1 MTALIGALLLAA
13 LFFHAVA
20 ALGVIRLPDFYTRLH
35 AVSKA
40 ETLGVVL
47 TVSAVALSAGVSV
60 LAAKLVLVAVFLF
73 LANPT
78 STHAIARAALRT
90 GLKPWR
96 RETEGSPPD
105 GATIDRGSGEGRED
119 AWMAEAR
126 RERAGEPA

>member
-1 MTALIGALLLAA
+1 MTALVGALVLAG

-20 ALGVIRLPDFYTRLH
+20 AIGVLRLPDFYTRLH

-47 TVSAVALSAGVSV
+47 TVAALAVSVGPSV
-60 LAAKLVLVAVFLF
+60 LAAKLALVAVFLF

-90 GLKPWR
+90 GLRPWQ
-96 RETEGSPPD
+96 REAAKAPP
-105 GATIDRGSGEGRED
+105 RGTPGK
-119 AWMAEAR
+119 
-126 RERAGEPA
+126 

>member
-1 MTALIGALLLAA
+1 MTALIGAFLLVG

-47 TVSAVALSAGVSV
+47 TVFALV
-60 LAAKLVLVAVFLF
+60 LAAGPSLLGVKLVLVAVFLF

-90 GLKPWR
+90 GLRPWQ
-96 RETEGSPPD
+96 REGGGSPP
-105 GATIDRGSGEGRED
+105 GGEATG
-119 AWMAEAR
+119 
-126 RERAGEPA
+126 

>member
-1 MTALIGALLLAA
+1 MMGIVVALLVAG

-40 ETLGVVL
+40 ETLGVIL
-47 TVSAVALSAGVSV
+47 TVSALVVASGLSVVS
-60 LAAKLVLVAVFLF
+60 AKLALVAVFLF

-78 STHAIARAALRT
+78 STHAIARAAFRT

-96 RETEGSPPD
+96 RSE
-105 GATIDRGSGEGRED
+105 
-119 AWMAEAR
+119 
-126 RERAGEPA
+126 EPSADE